1 MAEGMDPSFAAQ
13 GTYSPDNLLA
23 GGEPSAQAEEI
34 TLLSGENVVR
44 GEVLGMQTSGEKF
57 IASLAAATDGSEV
70 PAVIAAEDMD
80 ASTGDKLMHA
90 YTRGRFNQDQLT
102 IGAGH
107 TAASIKHA
115 LWARQIYLVDPVTAT
130 PV

>member
-13 GTYSPDNLLA
+13 GTYTPDNLLA
-23 GGEPSAQAEEI
+23 GGDPSAQAEEI
-34 TLLSGENVVR
+34 TLVSGESVVR
-44 GEVLGMQTSGEKF
+44 GEVLGIITASGK
-57 IASLAAATDGSEV
+57 AAASVAASTDGSEN
-70 PAVIAAEDMD
+70 PRLIAAEDMD
-80 ASTGDKLMHA
+80 ASLADKKMHV

-107 TAASIKHA
+107 TAASIKQG
-115 LWARQIYLVDPVTAT
+115 LWDYQIYLVDPVTAT